1 MIFIN
6 NKYTTWYNLL
16 INNAKNRKIDG
27 YTEKHHII
35 PSSLGGTNDDDNLVK
50 LTAREHFVCHLLLIK
65 MVEGKS
71 KKKMSYALW
80 LMCNLKNHLQ
90 PDRYFPTSTVYEN
103 IRKIHSDLLSK
114 MTKGKKKNY
123 SSFLGKRHSE
133 NTKKLQSDIKKGN
146 KNPNYKVKQ
155 KEEWNKAKSLSQKGK
170 LKPILI
176 CEVCSKKIGG
186 HGNYFRW
193 HGDRCKLNNKIT
205 GDLLLLK
212 S

>member
-6 NKYTTWYNLL
+6 NKYTMWYNLL

-35 PSSLGGTNDDDNLVK
+35 PSSLGGTNDADNLVT
-50 LTAREHFVCHLLLIK
+50 LTPREHFVCHLLLTK
-65 MVEGKS
+65 MVDGEN

-80 LMCNLKNHLQ
+80 LMSNLKNHLQ
-90 PDRYFPTSTVYEN
+90 SDRYFPTSTAYEN
-103 IRKIHSDLLSK
+103 IKKIHSEILSK

-123 SSFLGKRHSE
+123 SSFLGKKHSE
-133 NTKKLQSDIKKGN
+133 RTKKLQSEIKKGN
-146 KNPNYKVKQ
+146 KNPNFGVKQ
-155 KEEWNKAKSLSQKGK
+155 KEEWNKAKSLAQKGK

-176 CEVCSKKIGG
+176 CEICYKKVGG

-193 HGDRCKLNNKIT
+193 HGDKCKLNNKIL
-205 GDLLLLK
+205 GGLLLLK
-212 S
+212 N